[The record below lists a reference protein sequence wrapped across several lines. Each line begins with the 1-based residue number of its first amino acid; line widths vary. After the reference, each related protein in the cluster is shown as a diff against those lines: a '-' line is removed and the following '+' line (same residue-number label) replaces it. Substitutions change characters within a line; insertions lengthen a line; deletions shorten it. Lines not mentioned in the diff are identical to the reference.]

1 MSRTRSED
9 NDEGLP
15 LLQDQDNEGAQRAS
29 DSNPTPLP
37 TTQIAIVLTAWL
49 AERIA
54 AQSISPY
61 INQVQQTIG
70 HTYLH

>member
-1 MSRTRSED
+1 MTPSRPED
-9 NDEGLP
+9 NDEGFP
-15 LLQDQDNEGAQRAS
+15 LLQGQDNEAPRAS

-37 TTQIAIVLTAWL
+37 TAQIAIVLTAWL